1 MLKRRH
7 PDRGTIIAVTHP
19 MQLPDNDKGEQEVLR
34 DSGSVNSSE
43 LLSYRLM
50 ALELED
56 LREQGTITELKVE
69 RGSAADRT
77 MFEVALIDAL
87 SKWPRSD
94 QHLLRSTLIR
104 QGYDEQCRRRLM
116 CEAVSDRVRAS
127 TLLNLLRPQ
136 SRPTGDLD
144 PHFLRTPSGSLI
156 KPE

>member
-1 MLKRRH
+1 M
-7 PDRGTIIAVTHP
+7 
-19 MQLPDNDKGEQEVLR
+19 
-34 DSGSVNSSE
+34 SNSSSLNSDE
-43 LLSYRLM
+43 LLCYRSM

-56 LREQGTITELKVE
+56 LRAAGAINELKIE
-69 RGSAADRT
+69 RQTSADRT

-104 QGYDEQCRRRLM
+104 HGYDEHCRRRLM

-136 SRPTGDLD
+136 SRQTGDLD
-144 PHFLRTPSGSLI
+144 PHFLRTPTGSLI
-156 KPE
+156 KQE